1 MKGRRVGKQ
10 EDREAGKLEGRT
22 IERQD
27 DREVER

>member
-1 MKGRRVGKQ
+1 MKGRRGEKQ

-22 IERQD
+22 IERLD

>member
-10 EDREAGKLEGRT
+10 EDREAGKLEGRM
-22 IERQD
+22 IGRQD